1 MSASSPVTLSIL
13 RPAAGGESIAHHDG
27 RTVFVTGAIPGETV
41 DAVLTGASNRVLRAT
56 VTAVR
61 EASPH
66 RVPDRREAMG
76 VPGAG
81 GIEFAHVA
89 LAHSRTLK
97 EEAAAD
103 QLRRIGGI
111 DPAAVGFALHPAP
124 SEDLAAGVDDT
135 TAEAGTRWRT
145 RVQSAVAPDGR
156 PGMLAA
162 GSHRVVPV
170 EGDALPL
177 AVPELE
183 ALHLTRRRFPGVTR
197 IELAA
202 GTDSG
207 AIVLRGPDAAA
218 ATRDLVPVV
227 QQVPGDW
234 SVLSAATPPA
244 PQARSAAQRTGG
256 RRARGRGG
264 RNRGGGAAVPL
275 TLHAGSGSVTETVPG
290 LGRSLRVRGAGF
302 WQVHRDAAA
311 LLTRAVRSAVG
322 EPGDGLV
329 LDLYSGAGLLG
340 IALAEDG
347 HRVLG
352 IEGSAEAVED
362 ARANAHGL
370 DARFTAGRVETAA
383 LVADAR
389 VAVLDPP
396 RAGAGAAVVDALTA
410 SAVERIV
417 HVACDGAT
425 LARDLRRLTD
435 GGFRIDSVVAHDL
448 FPLTGHLEFV
458 AVLSR

>member
-1 MSASSPVTLSIL
+1 MSATPPVTLSIL

-41 DAVLTGASNRVLRAT
+41 DAVVTGASSRVLRAT

-89 LAHSRTLK
+89 LAHSRVLK

-111 DPAAVGFALHPAP
+111 DPAAVDFALHPAP
-124 SEDLAAGVDDT
+124 SEAPSGGADDT
-135 TAEAGTRWRT
+135 DPEAGTRWRT
-145 RVQSAVAPDGR
+145 RVQSAVHPDGR
-156 PGMLAA
+156 PGMLEA

-177 AVPELE
+177 AVPELD

-218 ATRDLVPVV
+218 AAQDLVPVLEH
-227 QQVPGDW
+227 VPGDW
-234 SVLSAATPPA
+234 SVLSAPAAPA
-244 PQARSAAQRTGG
+244 PSVGSAARRSGG
-256 RRARGRGG
+256 RRSRGR
-264 RNRGGGAAVPL
+264 
-275 TLHAGSGSVTETVPG
+275 
-290 LGRSLRVRGAGF
+290 
-302 WQVHRDAAA
+302 
-311 LLTRAVRSAVG
+311 
-322 EPGDGLV
+322 
-329 LDLYSGAGLLG
+329 
-340 IALAEDG
+340 
-347 HRVLG
+347 
-352 IEGSAEAVED
+352 
-362 ARANAHGL
+362 
-370 DARFTAGRVETAA
+370 
-383 LVADAR
+383 
-389 VAVLDPP
+389 
-396 RAGAGAAVVDALTA
+396 
-410 SAVERIV
+410 
-417 HVACDGAT
+417 
-425 LARDLRRLTD
+425 
-435 GGFRIDSVVAHDL
+435 
-448 FPLTGHLEFV
+448 
-458 AVLSR
+458 

>member
-1 MSASSPVTLSIL
+1 
-13 RPAAGGESIAHHDG
+13 
-27 RTVFVTGAIPGETV
+27 
-41 DAVLTGASNRVLRAT
+41 
-56 VTAVR
+56 
-61 EASPH
+61 
-66 RVPDRREAMG
+66 
-76 VPGAG
+76 
-81 GIEFAHVA
+81 VA
-89 LAHSRTLK
+89 DT
-97 EEAAAD
+97 
-103 QLRRIGGI
+103 
-111 DPAAVGFALHPAP
+111 DPEV
-124 SEDLAAGVDDT
+124 
-135 TAEAGTRWRT
+135 GTRWRT
-145 RVQSAVAPDGR
+145 RVQSAVHPDGR
-156 PGMLAA
+156 PGMLEA

-177 AVPELE
+177 AVPELD

-218 ATRDLVPVV
+218 AAQDLVPVLEH
-227 QQVPGDW
+227 VPGDW
-234 SVLSAATPPA
+234 SVLSAAAAPA
-244 PQARSAAQRTGG
+244 SSAARRSGG
-256 RRARGRGG
+256 RRSRGRGG

-275 TLHAGSGSVTETVPG
+275 TLHTGSGFVTESVPG

-311 LLTRAVRSAVG
+311 LLTRAVRSAVW
-322 EPGDGLV
+322 EPGDGQV

-425 LARDLRRLTD
+425 LARDLRRLAD
-435 GGFRIDSVVAHDL
+435 GGFRIESVVAHDL

>member
-1 MSASSPVTLSIL
+1 MSAAPPETLSIL

-41 DAVLTGASNRVLRAT
+41 DAVLTSASSRVLRAT

-66 RVPDRREAMG
+66 RIPDRREAMG

-89 LAHSRTLK
+89 LAHSRALK

-111 DPAAVGFALHPAP
+111 DPAAVDFALHPAP
-124 SEDLAAGVDDT
+124 SEAPAGGVADT
-135 TAEAGTRWRT
+135 DPEAGTRWRT
-145 RVQSAVAPDGR
+145 RVQSAVHPDGR
-156 PGMLAA
+156 PGMLEA

-177 AVPELE
+177 AVPELD

-218 ATRDLVPVV
+218 AAQDLVPVLEH
-227 QQVPGDW
+227 VPGDW
-234 SVLSAATPPA
+234 SVLSAAAA
-244 PQARSAAQRTGG
+244 PSSSAARRSGG
-256 RRARGRGG
+256 RRSRGRGG

-275 TLHAGSGSVTETVPG
+275 TLHTGSGFVTESVPG

-311 LLTRAVRSAVG
+311 LLTNAVRSAVG
-322 EPGDGLV
+322 EPGDGQV

-425 LARDLRRLTD
+425 LARDLRRLAD